1 MTSILIR
8 EDNYRELIDTR
19 ICPLDY
25 KLKVIDNENN
35 RDVVMF
41 FVKEA
46 MKAHRTKADTFILAS
61 ERNDA
66 YDNLLFIVGD
76 HRSVGSGDVIAIAMG
91 GNLCGI
97 HKDKHIIKS
106 AKTWIDAHIL
116 FTEADNG

>member
-1 MTSILIR
+1 MGGILMTSILIR

-35 RDVVMF
+35 RDEVMF

-46 MKAHRTKADTFILAS
+46 MKAHRTSADTFMLDS

-66 YDNLLFIVGD
+66 YDN
-76 HRSVGSGDVIAIAMG
+76 
-91 GNLCGI
+91 
-97 HKDKHIIKS
+97 
-106 AKTWIDAHIL
+106 IL
-116 FTEADNG
+116 FLVEDQRTVG